1 MEDIVGASVDE
12 ANNYDR
18 KRYNN
23 NNDESVEL
31 RCVEMDKLQY
41 YGPVSTAT
49 AAAGGM
55 EFEVKKELDLVEM
68 MSQVNEVNSM
78 MK

>member
-18 KRYNN
+18 KLYNEN
-23 NNDESVEL
+23 EESVDF
-31 RCVEMDKLQY
+31 RCVEVEKLQY
-41 YGPVSTAT
+41 CAPVSAA
-49 AAAGGM
+49 AAAG
-55 EFEVKKELDLVEM
+55 
-68 MSQVNEVNSM
+68 